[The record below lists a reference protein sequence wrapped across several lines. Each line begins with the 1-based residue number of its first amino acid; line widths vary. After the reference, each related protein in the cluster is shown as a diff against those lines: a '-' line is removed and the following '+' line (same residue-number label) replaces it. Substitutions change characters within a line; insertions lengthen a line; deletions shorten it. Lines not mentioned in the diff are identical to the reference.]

1 MSEQDVAER
10 VDERADERAEGRAA
24 ARADQPDAPLSPRRR
39 RTRERLL
46 DAAFDLFAEDGVD
59 ATSIEAVCERAGF
72 TRGAFYSNFA
82 SKHELLLALA
92 GREQERHLAELRA
105 GIAAASAEGLPGADL
120 DVADVGRFATTL
132 LERMTDDRRWRV
144 VSAELRLLALRQPTV
159 AGGYLELEDQ
169 MLAECAA
176 EVERLAAHVGRRFVV
191 DARQVLLLVAEG
203 YEADRRTAELAAG
216 GVRAQ
221 DLAARWLP
229 AVVERLTV
237 PVDRPA

>member
-1 MSEQDVAER
+1 MSDQDVAAPA
-10 VDERADERAEGRAA
+10 DGRADG
-24 ARADQPDAPLSPRRR
+24 PDAPLSARRQ

-59 ATSIEAVCERAGF
+59 ATSIETVCERAGF

-92 GREQERHLAELRA
+92 GREQARHLAELRE
-105 GIAAASAEGLPGADL
+105 GIAAASAQGLPGADL
-120 DVADVGRFATTL
+120 DVADVGRFVAAL
-132 LERMTDDRRWRV
+132 LDRISDDRRWRV
-144 VSAELRLLALRQPTV
+144 VSTELRLLALRQPAV
-159 AGGYLELEDQ
+159 AGGYLELEGQ
-169 MLAECAA
+169 MVAECAA

-203 YEADRRTAELAAG
+203 YEADRRTAELAG
-216 GVRAQ
+216 GTVRAQ

-229 AVVERLTV
+229 TVVERLTV
-237 PVDRPA
+237 PADQRA

>member
-1 MSEQDVAER
+1 MGEQDVAER
-10 VDERADERAEGRAA
+10 AAERADE
-24 ARADQPDAPLSPRRR
+24 PLSPRRQ

-72 TRGAFYSNFA
+72 TRGAFYSNFD

-92 GREQERHLAELRA
+92 GREQARHLAELRA
-105 GIAAASAEGLPGADL
+105 GIAAASADGLPGADL

-144 VSAELRLLALRQPTV
+144 VSTELRLLALRQPAL
-159 AGGYLELEDQ
+159 AGGYLALEEQ
-169 MLAECAA
+169 MVAECAA
-176 EVERLAAHVGRRFVV
+176 EIERLAARVGRRFVV

-203 YEADRRTAELAAG
+203 YEADQRTAGLSG
-216 GVRAQ
+216 GTVRAQ

-229 AVVERLTV
+229 VVVERLTV
-237 PVDRPA
+237 PA